1 MQKIINVIAVS
12 SGIVSLAIV
21 VGGVSVYVSRDAIID
36 GIKSQIMGSVTKS
49 DATDNSEMDIE
60 TDTEDSPIQQ
70 KTGKDLLSDASG
82 DGQLT
87 SVPEV
92 LGKQIARIDQ
102 DDLDK

>member
-49 DATDNSEMDIE
+49 LAVLVHWKE
-60 TDTEDSPIQQ
+60 QQ
-70 KTGKDLLSDASG
+70 ISLGDFTTPKHPNTGGGFGGLVTPSNPL
-82 DGQLT
+82 
-87 SVPEV
+87 
-92 LGKQIARIDQ
+92 
-102 DDLDK
+102 

>member
-49 DATDNSEMDIE
+49 LPGIGALEGLGDFTVPTTPKPSAN
-60 TDTEDSPIQQ
+60 
-70 KTGKDLLSDASG
+70 TGGGFGGLVTPSNPL
-82 DGQLT
+82 
-87 SVPEV
+87 
-92 LGKQIARIDQ
+92 
-102 DDLDK
+102 

>member
-49 DATDNSEMDIE
+49 LPGIGALEGATAPLGDFTVPTTPKPTANTGGGFGGLVTPS
-60 TDTEDSPIQQ
+60 SP
-70 KTGKDLLSDASG
+70 L
-82 DGQLT
+82 
-87 SVPEV
+87 
-92 LGKQIARIDQ
+92 
-102 DDLDK
+102 